1 VKGFAAE
8 DEDAPPN
15 RELVEVVEGAPN
27 GDGADSFLSPDG
39 ALDPKVNPV
48 VVELLEGGAPKRPV
62 EVEEGA
68 AEPKEK
74 GAGEAVFGFDVDE
87 AGSASSSIPLS
98 PSASSVP
105 ATEAGPGGARAPK
118 GEGGAEGIGVEAF
131 SSAVGVA
138 GVVPKVKVALA
149 VEVVGGTEGVEP
161 KENEEVDAGFV
172 VSSTGFEAPKEKEGA
187 DEAEVEGVGLKANGD
202 AAGADSV
209 FCNNWQTLEISML
222 KVVNLKVKEI
232 LTSAGLAVAAAPNEN
247 IGLATSSFFSTG
259 ELSSVPVF
267 PSLLS
272 LMISLTG
279 LPKAANGF
287 EAGTSFFSFSVSDGP
302 SVELIAGVDEVEPKV
317 KEGRGAAL
325 GVSSFFS
332 AMIDPKKFGLAP
344 SEGAGRVALG
354 TAGVEVEGVAKENPL
369 EGEVEGAEGLG
380 AKRSAAGGVGLKRD
394 DAGAGF
400 ELAAPKEIA
409 GRGGMTEVE
418 GAEVPKEKAGLSV
431 EGTGAAESRLK
442 RLDPSSFF
450 SESTGGEVVPLSAG
464 FEGAGAPNEKL
475 LGNFIAGI

>member
-1 VKGFAAE
+1 MKGFAAE

-209 FCNNWQTLEISML
+209 F
-222 KVVNLKVKEI
+222 
-232 LTSAGLAVAAAPNEN
+232 SAGLAVAAAPNEN

-418 GAEVPKEKAGLSV
+418 GAEVPKEKAGLSD
-431 EGTGAAESRLK
+431 EGTGAAESRLR